1 MYRALAAGVLAV
13 LGFAGSAQAASKPA
27 ATTGGVAAL
36 TFQSARLIG
45 TVNPHGAATTIYFQY
60 GTTTRYG
67 TNTPAVP
74 VGAGTTNRRVTADIA
89 GLIPNKKYH
98 YRLVAENPLGVVSG
112 GDRTFTT
119 KKQPLGL
126 SLAATPNPVPFGGT
140 TTLGGTLSGTG
151 SANRAVVLQGN
162 PFPYTQGFQ
171 AVGNPQLTNAQGAFA
186 FPLLSVPL
194 NTQYRVVVS
203 NNAAVAS
210 PIVNVGVAVIVSTH
224 LRTRHRGGKLY
235 ARFSGTVRPARDG
248 AQVAFQ
254 RKHGSTWVTVN
265 GTITHHASTS
275 RSSYRKTI
283 RIKRGGTYRV
293 LVGIVDG
300 NFVSNAGRDVHLK
313 VHG

>member
-13 LGFAGSAQAASKPA
+13 LWFAGSAQAATKPA
-27 ATTGGVAAL
+27 ATTGGVAAV

-60 GTTTRYG
+60 GTTTKYG

-74 VGAGTTNRRVTADIA
+74 VGAGTANKRVTADIG

-112 GDRTFTT
+112 TDHTFTT

-126 SLAATPNPVPFGGT
+126 SLVATPNPVPFGGT
-140 TTLGGTLSGTG
+140 TSLAGTLTGTG
-151 SANRAVVLQGN
+151 NAGRAVVLEGN
-162 PFPYTQGFQ
+162 PFPYTQGFA
-171 AVGNPQLTNAQGAFA
+171 AVSNPQLTNAQGAFS
-186 FPLLSVPL
+186 FPLLAVPL
-194 NTQYRVVVS
+194 NTQYRVVVQ
-203 NNAAVAS
+203 NNKAVVS

-235 ARFSGTVRPARDG
+235 ARFSGTVQPARDG

>member
-1 MYRALAAGVLAV
+1 
-13 LGFAGSAQAASKPA
+13 
-27 ATTGGVAAL
+27 
-36 TFQSARLIG
+36 LIG

-60 GTTTRYG
+60 GTTTKYG

-74 VGAGTTNRRVTADIA
+74 VGAGTANKRVTADIA
-89 GLIPNKKYH
+89 GLVPNQKYH

-112 GDRTFTT
+112 ADRTFTT

-140 TTLGGTLSGTG
+140 TTLAGTLSGTG

-162 PFPYTQGFQ
+162 PFPYTQGFV

-194 NTQYRVVVS
+194 NMQFRVVVQ
-203 NNAAVAS
+203 NNTAVVS

-224 LRTRHRGGKLY
+224 VRTRHRGGKLY

-300 NFVSNAGRDVHLK
+300 NFVSNAGREVHLK

>member
-1 MYRALAAGVLAV
+1 MYRALAAGALAV
-13 LGFAGSAQAASKPA
+13 LVFAGSAQAASKPA
-27 ATTGGVAAL
+27 ATTGGVTAL

-67 TNTPAVP
+67 TNTTAVP
-74 VGAGTTNRRVTADIA
+74 VGAGTANKRVTADIA

-112 GDRTFTT
+112 ADKTFTT

-126 SLAATPNPVPFGGT
+126 SLIATPNPVPFGGNASLNGVLT
-140 TTLGGTLSGTG
+140 GTG
-151 SANRAVVLQGN
+151 NANRAVVLQGN
-162 PFPYTQGFQ
+162 PFPYTQGFLP
-171 AVGNPQLTNAQGAFA
+171 VGNAQLTNASGQFG
-186 FPLLSVPL
+186 FPLQSASL
-194 NTQYRVVVS
+194 NTQYRVVVQ
-203 NNAAVAS
+203 NNTAIAS
-210 PIVNVGVAVIVSTH
+210 PIVNLGVAVIVSTH
-224 LRTRHRGGKLY
+224 VRTRHRGGKLY

-283 RIKRGGTYRV
+283 RIRRGGTYRV

-300 NFVSNAGRDVHLK
+300 NFVSAPGRDVHLK

>member
-1 MYRALAAGVLAV
+1 MYRALAAGALAV
-13 LGFAGSAQAASKPA
+13 LVFAGSAQAASKPA
-27 ATTGGVAAL
+27 ATTGGVAAV

-45 TVNPHGAATTIYFQY
+45 TVNPHGAATTVYFQY

-74 VGAGTTNRRVTADIA
+74 VGAGTANKRVTADIA
-89 GLIPNKKYH
+89 GLVPNKKYH

-112 GDRTFTT
+112 ADRTFTT
-119 KKQPLGL
+119 KKQPLGI
-126 SLAATPNPVPFGGT
+126 SLVATPNPVPFGGT
-140 TTLGGTLSGTG
+140 TTLSGTLEGTG
-151 SANRAVVLQGN
+151 NANRAVVLQGN
-162 PFPYTQGFQ
+162 PFPYTQGF
-171 AVGNPQLTNAQGAFA
+171 ATVGNAQLTNSLGQFA

-194 NTQYRVVVS
+194 NTQYRVVVQ
-203 NNAAVAS
+203 NNPKVVS

-235 ARFSGTVRPARDG
+235 ARFSGTVQPARDG

-265 GTITHHASTS
+265 GTITHHASAS

-283 RIKRGGTYRV
+283 RIRRGGTYRV

-300 NFVSNAGRDVHLK
+300 NFVSAAGRSVHLK

>member
-1 MYRALAAGVLAV
+1 
-13 LGFAGSAQAASKPA
+13 
-27 ATTGGVAAL
+27 
-36 TFQSARLIG
+36 
-45 TVNPHGAATTIYFQY
+45 
-60 GTTTRYG
+60 
-67 TNTPAVP
+67 
-74 VGAGTTNRRVTADIA
+74 VTADIA
-89 GLIPNKKYH
+89 GLVPNKKYH

-112 GDRTFTT
+112 ADRTFTT

-126 SLAATPNPVPFGGT
+126 SLAATPNPLPFGGT
-140 TTLGGTLSGTG
+140 TTLAGTLSGTG

-162 PFPYTQGFQ
+162 PFPYTQGFV

-194 NTQYRVVVS
+194 NTQYRVVVA
-203 NNAAVAS
+203 NNAAVVS

-235 ARFSGTVRPARDG
+235 ARFSGTVQPARDG

-300 NFVSNAGRDVHLK
+300 NFVSAAGRNVHLK
-313 VHG
+313 VHR

>member
-1 MYRALAAGVLAV
+1 MYRALATGVLAV
-13 LGFAGSAQAASKPA
+13 LWFAGSAQAASKPA
-27 ATTGGVAAL
+27 ATTGGVAAV

-67 TNTPAVP
+67 ANTAAVP
-74 VGAGTTNRRVTADIA
+74 VGAGTANQRVTADIG
-89 GLIPNKKYH
+89 GLIANKKYH
-98 YRLVAENPLGVVSG
+98 YRLVAENPQGVVSG
-112 GDRTFTT
+112 ADRTFTT

-126 SLAATPNPVPFGGT
+126 SLAATPNPLLFGGT
-140 TTLGGTLSGTG
+140 TTLGGALTGTG

-162 PFPYTQGFQ
+162 PFPYTQGFLP
-171 AVGNPQLTNAQGAFA
+171 VGNPQLTNAQGAFG

-194 NTQYRVVVS
+194 NTQYRVVVQS
-203 NNAAVAS
+203 NTAIAS

-235 ARFSGTVRPARDG
+235 ARFSGTVQPARDG

-265 GTITHHASTS
+265 GTITHHASAS

-283 RIKRGGTYRV
+283 RIRRGGTYRV

-300 NFVSNAGRDVHLK
+300 NFVSNAGREVHLR